1 MSKRICLVVSFLDPF
16 IKKSRFLSRPSRDL
30 GDDFL
35 LVTNASLALQ
45 TLIPSDGAPLWW
57 KLDHLCFQFK
67 QIDFCLKIMKINC
80 SCYLTY
86 YHGCLDWILCLKP
99 PKFWYRSLILKPGT
113 TLLNITAEKLEIWTW
128 HENGNILQADFF
140 MHQDFVQDLQN
151 ISNKHVVGGWLVGKL
166 EEGQMGFKKD
176 NE

>member
-86 YHGCLDWILCLKP
+86 YHGCLNWILCLKP

-113 TLLNITAEKLEIWTW
+113 AWLNITAEEKLDISSIEFVFVFVFVSQFYWYRSLTFKLGTAWLNII
-128 HENGNILQADFF
+128 EN
-140 MHQDFVQDLQN
+140 
-151 ISNKHVVGGWLVGKL
+151 
-166 EEGQMGFKKD
+166 
-176 NE
+176 